1 MDGGRKAEGV
11 GSFQLKLKTR
21 WSFKEIESD
30 IMTFDLAKSLK
41 ENKLLKW
48 HLLKGRMKFVF

>member
-21 WSFKEIESD
+21 WSFNEIESD